1 MSPTSKSSKNLPRQ
15 PSFTTIRL
23 SFLSPQVRSL
33 TRYPLEAH
41 LSPAVDQERSKAQPV
56 VLRTLRTLRARYSP
70 NLGEPD
76 LGEIWRTPLLGLSE
90 NESWQGAWSLPALV
104 QQRQCPS
111 SKTEIRKSSSRLIWR
126 YILSQCSLLRMDKR
140 RGPRDQSGALGLE
153 AAATS
158 RFASF

>member
-76 LGEIWRTPLLGLSE
+76 LGELWRTPLLDCLRTRAGKVWARCLE
-90 NESWQGAWSLPALV
+90 HESMV

-111 SKTEIRKSSSRLIWR
+111 SKR
-126 YILSQCSLLRMDKR
+126 
-140 RGPRDQSGALGLE
+140 
-153 AAATS
+153 
-158 RFASF
+158 RFARGRLGDTGDILAQVFPTPD